1 MKLNNFFN
9 KEPVPTP
16 KRGREV
22 FNVNNEYRE
31 TKLQTSIDDLTQE
44 VDRLTVIDNE
54 YRTLRGQ
61 HAILESQLS
70 DARESIELLKDS
82 QLRSNQDVLY
92 YESKIKE
99 IPPLEEA
106 VRTLEVE
113 RDEIQDRFYKVDVV
127 AKRNDEALTKMT
139 GERNELSI
147 ENKSLGV
154 IAHKAESETHELA
167 EDFKA
172 VKNQFDE
179 YEKKFGDMSKI
190 YIDTKRNNSVL
201 KDERA
206 YWENFACSLQ
216 EQLKENTELS
226 TKLKQ
231 WLDTLGKDKNQA
243 NAQVTWGDTKITELE
258 TVIAD
263 MGKSLED
270 LLAEREYLNSL
281 NDQLKYQLSKNSYA
295 SVGAIA
301 KKEGFKMS
309 IASSATNWNKN
320 YLVNSRPTLLKFR
333 AREE

>member
-9 KEPVPTP
+9 KEPISAP

-22 FNVNNEYRE
+22 INVNNEYRE
-31 TKLQTSIDDLTQE
+31 AKLQTSIDELTQE

-54 YRTLRGQ
+54 YRALRQQ
-61 HAILESQLS
+61 HALVEDRLS
-70 DARESIELLKDS
+70 DAQASVDTLKSS
-82 QLRSNQDVLY
+82 QLRANQDVLY
-92 YESKIKE
+92 YETRIKE
-99 IPPLEEA
+99 IPALEEA
-106 VRTLEVE
+106 LHALEIE
-113 RDEIQDRFYKVDVV
+113 RAAIQDRFYKVDTM
-127 AKRNDEALTKMT
+127 AKKNEDALEKMT
-139 GERNELSI
+139 VERDELSA

-172 VKNQFDE
+172 VKNQFEE

-190 YIDTKRNNSVL
+190 YIDTKRNNSIL
-201 KDERA
+201 KDEKA
-206 YWENFACSLQ
+206 YWRTLATSVQEELNEKENLS
-216 EQLKENTELS
+216 EQLKSWIGQLESE
-226 TKLKQ
+226 K
-231 WLDTLGKDKNQA
+231 GKASAQSKDGKNR
-243 NAQVTWGDTKITELE
+243 ISELE
-258 TVIAD
+258 TVITD

-270 LLAEREYLNSL
+270 LLAEKDYLNSV

-320 YLVNSRPTLLKFR
+320 YLGNSRPTLLKFR